1 MFYTCNK
8 KKIGVKY
15 LRVIAGTHRGRRL
28 RSVKGD
34 KTRPTADRVKEAL
47 FNILQNRIYNSRF
60 LDLYSGTGSIAI
72 EALSRGAGQ
81 AVLVEEDK
89 AALKVIERNLA
100 DLGLESQAVVLGR
113 EVAGA
118 LLFLGSKREQFDL
131 IFLDPPYRD
140 GKEEE
145 VLSGLEDNELLAAG
159 GMVIVEHQR
168 KNNLPD
174 RVGNF
179 YKQRV
184 AAYGDTALAFY
195 LKEEKD

>member
-1 MFYTCNK
+1 MFYACNK
-8 KKIGVKY
+8 NKIGVKY

-100 DLGLESQAVVLGR
+100 DLGLASQAVVLGR

-145 VLSGLEDNELLAAG
+145 VLSGLEDNDLLAAG

-174 RVGNF
+174 RVGIF

>member
-1 MFYTCNK
+1 M
-8 KKIGVKY
+8 
-15 LRVIAGTHRGRRL
+15 RVIAGTHRGRRI
-28 RSVKGD
+28 RAVKGNR
-34 KTRPTADRVKEAL
+34 TRPTADRVKEAL
-47 FNILQNRIYNSRF
+47 FNILQSRIYNSRF

-72 EALSRGAGQ
+72 EALSRGAGR

-89 AALKVIERNLA
+89 AALNVIAKNLS

-113 EVAGA
+113 EVAGS
-118 LLFLGSKREQFDL
+118 LLFLGNKKEQFDL

-140 GKEEE
+140 GKEKE
-145 VLSGLEDNELLAAG
+145 VLSGLENNDLMASG

-168 KNNLPD
+168 KNDLPD
-174 RVGNF
+174 RVGIF

-184 AAYGDTALAFY
+184 AVYGDTALAFY